1 MICLETI
8 EQFHIDEPTA
18 LTIGKFDGLHRGH
31 EKLISYLSDQSVRYA
46 SCSFDI
52 PFNRQ
57 QLADFLSVDRSAM
70 SNELSKLRAEGILTT
85 QKNTFHLFAPDKDT

>member
-31 EKLISYLSDQSVRYA
+31 EKLISYLQEKQKGGLKSE
-46 SCSFDI
+46 DI
-52 PFNRQ
+52 
-57 QLADFLSVDRSAM
+57 
-70 SNELSKLRAEGILTT
+70 T
-85 QKNTFHLFAPDKDT
+85 